1 MIRELRVFA
10 VLIVAGLAAGCT
22 TFSEVPSSEPQVIG
36 GVFRV
41 QPGVLWSAAKD
52 GNNQTW
58 TINGIG
64 LESISFFTNV
74 ADGEAIAPRL
84 QGEKA
89 PTFRSDMTA
98 SDIVDLYEAVLT
110 ARDYA
115 QIQILGLRPHKI
127 SGQDAFRFEY
137 TAFSTNGLEK
147 KGIVIGVI
155 DEEKG
160 LNLVVYEAAAEH
172 YFSASLDAAEKV
184 LNSLER
190 I

>member
-1 MIRELRVFA
+1 VIRGLRVFA
-10 VLIVAGLAAGCT
+10 VLVVAGLAAGCT

-64 LESISFFTNV
+64 LESVSFITNV
-74 ADGEAIAPRL
+74 ADGKAIAPRL

-115 QIQILGLRPHKI
+115 QIQILDLRPHEI
-127 SGQDAFRFEY
+127 SGQNAFRFEY
-137 TAFSTNGLEK
+137 TAFNTNGLEK
-147 KGIVIGVI
+147 KGVVIGLI
-155 DEEKG
+155 DDEKG

-172 YFSASLDAAEKV
+172 YFAASLGAAEKL